1 MLRRELSSLYAAALA
16 GEPSPLAPL
25 ALQYADF
32 AAWQRA
38 WPEEA
43 LAAQLAHW
51 KERLA
56 GTPALTLPADRPRPP
71 VASFRGDS
79 LRLDLPPELA
89 GALRLLAR
97 RGQATLFMTVLAAWH
112 ALLQR
117 HSGQTDF
124 AIGTPVANRTR
135 PELEPLI
142 GVFLNMLALRTDGG
156 GDPSFAELLARVR
169 HTALAAYDHAD
180 VPFERIVDE
189 VNVERDRSRQPLV
202 QTMLALNSTPGV
214 PFALR
219 GLAVEPLDTS
229 ARVSRFDLS
238 LGLSDRG
245 GELGGGFEYSTDLFD
260 RTTMARLAGHL
271 VHLLAAVAD
280 DPSRRVAAIELLS
293 PAERQQVA
301 VELND
306 TAADLAAVL
315 ACPAAASPCCTAG
328 SSGRRR

>member
-1 MLRRELSSLYAAALA
+1 MLRATLVRLAAGEHALLLTLHHIASDGWSEGVLRRELSALYAAALA

-25 ALQYADF
+25 PLQYADF

-56 GTPALTLPADRPRPP
+56 GTPALELPADRPRPP

-79 LRLDLPPELA
+79 LRLDLPPALA
-89 GALRLLAR
+89 GALRRLAR
-97 RGQATLFMTVLAAWH
+97 RGQATVFMTVLAAWH

-202 QTMLALNSTPGV
+202 QTMLALNSTP
-214 PFALR
+214 
-219 GLAVEPLDTS
+219 
-229 ARVSRFDLS
+229 
-238 LGLSDRG
+238 
-245 GELGGGFEYSTDLFD
+245 
-260 RTTMARLAGHL
+260 
-271 VHLLAAVAD
+271 
-280 DPSRRVAAIELLS
+280 RVAVGPARSRGRAARRSPPGS
-293 PAERQQVA
+293 PAS
-301 VELND
+301 
-306 TAADLAAVL
+306 T
-315 ACPAAASPCCTAG
+315 
-328 SSGRRR
+328 

>member
-1 MLRRELSSLYAAALA
+1 MRLERRGEHAFLFTLHHIASDGWSEGVLRRELSALYAAALA

-25 ALQYADF
+25 PLQYADF

-56 GTPALTLPADRPRPP
+56 GTPALDLPADRPRPP

-79 LRLDLPPELA
+79 LRLDLPPALA
-89 GALRLLAR
+89 DALRRLAR
-97 RGQATLFMTVLAAWH
+97 RGQATVFMTVLAVWH

-124 AIGTPVANRTR
+124 AVGTPVANRTR

-189 VNVERDRSRQPLV
+189 VNVERDRSRPPLV
-202 QTMLALNSTPGV
+202 QTMLALNSTPRV
-214 PFALR
+214 PSPCAASR
-219 GLAVEPLDTS
+219 SSRSTRPT
-229 ARVSRFDLS
+229 RVSRFDLS
-238 LGLSDRG
+238 LALSEQGESSAG
-245 GELGGGFEYSTDLFD
+245 GSSTAPTSSTAPRWRASPGTSSTCWRRR
-260 RTTMARLAGHL
+260 RTTRR
-271 VHLLAAVAD
+271 AAWRRSSCCRR
-280 DPSRRVAAIELLS
+280 PS
-293 PAERQQVA
+293 
-301 VELND
+301 
-306 TAADLAAVL
+306 
-315 ACPAAASPCCTAG
+315 G
-328 SSGRRR
+328 SRWPSS